1 MVKLQVRHSIAATL
15 DYFAKDPSLSQH
27 ERQGVWLGRAL
38 SLIGIQSGSAILSE
52 ELECFLHGYSP
63 SGQRLFSRK
72 KENRRCA
79 WDCVVTAEK
88 SVSVAALC
96 SQESALVQIAF
107 RIAVMRLLYHLES
120 LAFRQDNAMSGKP
133 RPTGNLI
140 AAQYVHEASR
150 HVDPHIHAHL
160 LLMNVTHG
168 TAGDKSDRCW
178 RSLEPANMYRNQTAL
193 RWVFNAE
200 LHRQLRLAGF
210 RTQIDS
216 EGITRLPVPREIC
229 RKYSRAHSAIA
240 KMAALLLETQAI
252 PPQWERMQ
260 PPELINRLN
269 DRSRPTKRP
278 PSIDWQQLL
287 SPGQKADLT
296 QALLDS
302 AIPALHL
309 IFAPGPPGTRSAD
322 PQPAFPPP
330 PPRSFKGPEFYEE
343 QAKEL
348 LGAELAK
355 TSLYYSPKAVKIA
368 TCRTAARN
376 PDIPLGAFAWAA
388 HWWSKHRP
396 RITVFSRSAASRLE
410 EMSRKLSRS
419 RSKEVGRTPHL
430 DQDIRRQY

>member
-1 MVKLQVRHSIAATL
+1 MVKAQVRHSIAATL
-15 DYFAKDPSLSQH
+15 DYFIKDPALSEHECQGIWLGGGLSLTGIRPGQSILSQ
-27 ERQGVWLGRAL
+27 
-38 SLIGIQSGSAILSE
+38 
-52 ELECFLHGYSP
+52 ELECFLNGYSP

-72 KENRRCA
+72 KLNRRCA
-79 WDCVVTAEK
+79 WDCVVTADK
-88 SVSVAALC
+88 SLSIAALC
-96 SQESALVQIAF
+96 SLQAASVQAALK
-107 RIAVMRLLYHLES
+107 IAVMRLLYHFES
-120 LAFRQDNAMSGKP
+120 LALRQDNAGTGKP

-140 AAQYVHEASR
+140 AAHYVHEASR
-150 HVDPHIHAHL
+150 HGDPHIHAHL
-160 LLMNVTHG
+160 VLINATYG
-168 TAGDKSDRCW
+168 TAGDESDRRW
-178 RSLEPANMYRNQTAL
+178 RSLEPANIYRNQTAL

-200 LHRQLRLAGF
+200 LYRQLRLAGF
-210 RTQIDS
+210 RAQTDS

-240 KMAALLLETQAI
+240 KMAAQLLETRTI
-252 PPQWERMQ
+252 PAQWERMQ

-269 DRSRPTKRP
+269 DRSRPTKRLP
-278 PSIDWQQLL
+278 PIDWQQLL

-302 AIPALHL
+302 AIPTPRL
-309 IFAPGPPGTRSAD
+309 IFAPCPPGTRSAD
-322 PQPAFPPP
+322 SQPAFPPP
-330 PPRSFKGPEFYEE
+330 PSRSFDDPERYKED
-343 QAKEL
+343 AAEL

-396 RITVFSRSAASRLE
+396 RITVFSRSAASRLQ

-419 RSKEVGRTPHL
+419 RSKEVGTPHL
-430 DQDIRRQY
+430 DQDIRRQH